1 MRVEVGY
8 IWRSGGGLYM
18 RVEWIYGVEV
28 GWRWVI
34 CEWRWVI
41 YESGGGLYMRVQV
54 GYI

>member
-8 IWRSGGGLYM
+8 
-18 RVEWIYGVEV
+18 
-28 GWRWVI
+28 I

-41 YESGGGLYMRVQV
+41 YASGGGLYIRVEV